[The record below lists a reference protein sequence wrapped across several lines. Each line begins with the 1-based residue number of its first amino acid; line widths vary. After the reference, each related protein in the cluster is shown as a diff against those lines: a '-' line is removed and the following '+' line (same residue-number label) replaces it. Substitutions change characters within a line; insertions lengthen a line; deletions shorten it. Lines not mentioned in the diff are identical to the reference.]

1 MIIPPSPGNVSCTRV
16 VEVRSL
22 SIPADSN
29 SPLTIIASDSSSESK
44 TFTSF
49 SFGSGR
55 RGTLAAGFVGSDMR
69 VSNSGYWPDSLDFT
83 LAERIEVP
91 GNTQNEDCSASTQE
105 GHLRAVAFLLE

>member
-1 MIIPPSPGNVSCTRV
+1 MPPRPGNVSCTRV
-16 VEVRSL
+16 AEVRSL

-55 RGTLAAGFVGSDMR
+55 RGTLAVGFVGSDMR
-69 VSNSGYWPDSLDFT
+69 VSNSGYWPDILILLQLNGSKSGET
-83 LAERIEVP
+83 LRMRIVA
-91 GNTQNEDCSASTQE
+91 ASTQE
-105 GHLRAVAFLLE
+105 GHLRAVAF